1 MKKTE
6 FLLINLFGVFSVCL
20 IVVGAISFVASLFV
34 PTISTMDSVWLMAF
48 GALTFLMVRLYFT
61 VDKLFENA
69 LAPADKIIK
78 EAEKFI
84 KKQEEGNSPLN
95 PDLIKTSVISINEET
110 TPEQIEEIKKKHP
123 QIAEQLDKLLSGFMD
138 ITGSNSPHAKDIY
151 KMSVQQLQK
160 ELEKAVENN
169 EFEKAAE
176 IRDLLKKRT
185 T

>member
-20 IVVGAISFVASLFV
+20 IVVGIISFVASLFV
-34 PTISTMDSVWLMAF
+34 PSIPTFQSIELIFFGVITHLMI
-48 GALTFLMVRLYFT
+48 RLYFT
-61 VDKLFENA
+61 VDKLFENS
-69 LAPADKIIK
+69 LAPT
-78 EAEKFI
+78 EKFI
-84 KKQEEGNSPLN
+84 KKQEERNSPLN
-95 PDLIKTSVISINEET
+95 PELIKTSVISINEET

-123 QIAEQLDKLLSGFMD
+123 QIAEQLDKLLNGFMD

-169 EFEKAAE
+169 EFERAAE